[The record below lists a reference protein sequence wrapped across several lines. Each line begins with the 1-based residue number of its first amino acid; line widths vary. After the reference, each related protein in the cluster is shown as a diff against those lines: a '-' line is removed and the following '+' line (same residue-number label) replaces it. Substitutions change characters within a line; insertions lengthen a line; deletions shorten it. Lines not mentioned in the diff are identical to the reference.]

1 MDVLYLTGVVQGPLL
16 KGMILFYLHLLSGF
30 IDKIILTE
38 MESNLM
44 I

>member
-1 MDVLYLTGVVQGPLL
+1 MQDPLL

-30 IDKIILTE
+30 LHKIALTE